1 MNPAALLT
9 TGLGWLNNA
18 LSSQIKEHYRLL
30 IYVTESADWVIKQ
43 VGVDITRYLNEQ
55 KLLAARATTTY
66 RGVRNQIIHFGSRNL
81 FLSTRAYE
89 QVNTSNRVVF
99 SWFHGTEQDKSPSNL
114 AMIKALPEASQKAD
128 IVHTSCTI
136 SRGNLIKWGVPEDKI
151 VVVPLGIDLKAFQPV
166 SEERKGDIRQELGLP
181 MDKVI
186 IGSFQKDGVGW
197 GEGLEPKWVKGPDVW
212 VRVIEKLKTEYDI
225 FVLLVGPAR
234 GYVKKE
240 LERIGV
246 PYKHVVLSNY
256 LEIPKHY
263 NALDLYLVTS
273 RAEGGPKA
281 IVEAMACGVPLVST
295 KVGMALD
302 IIEDGHNGLLTE
314 VEDTTAL
321 AEKAGILITD
331 GTLANR
337 LANNALNTVANYSW
351 ENITK
356 EYYEKIYIRFL
367 NA

>member
-9 TGLGWLNNA
+9 KGLGWLNNI
-18 LSSQIKEHYRLL
+18 LSSRIKEPYHLL

-43 VGVDITRYLNEQ
+43 VGIDITRYLNEQ
-55 KLLAARATTTY
+55 KLLTARATTTY

-81 FLSTRAYE
+81 FLSTGAYE
-89 QVNTSNRVVF
+89 RVNTSNRIVF
-99 SWFHGTEQDKSPSNL
+99 SWFHGSEQDKSPSNL
-114 AMIKALPEASQKAD
+114 AMIKALPQASQKAD
-128 IVHTSCTI
+128 MVHTSCTI
-136 SRGNLIKWGVPEDKI
+136 SRGNLIKWGVPSDKI

-166 SEERKGDIRQELGLP
+166 SKERKGDIRQELGLP
-181 MDKVI
+181 KDKVI

-212 VRVIEKLKTEYDI
+212 VRVIEKLKADYDI

-256 LEIPKHY
+256 LDIPKHY

-302 IIEDGHNGLLTE
+302 IIKDGHNGGLAEIDDL
-314 VEDTTAL
+314 TAL
-321 AEKAGILITD
+321 TEKAGLIISD
-331 GTLANR
+331 RQLAKR
-337 LANNALNTVANYSW
+337 LASNALNTVKDYSW
-351 ENITK
+351 EKIARQ
-356 EYYEKIYIRFL
+356 YHAKIYQRFTRR
-367 NA
+367 

>member
-1 MNPAALLT
+1 
-9 TGLGWLNNA
+9 
-18 LSSQIKEHYRLL
+18 
-30 IYVTESADWVIKQ
+30 
-43 VGVDITRYLNEQ
+43 
-55 KLLAARATTTY
+55 
-66 RGVRNQIIHFGSRNL
+66 
-81 FLSTRAYE
+81 
-89 QVNTSNRVVF
+89 
-99 SWFHGTEQDKSPSNL
+99 
-114 AMIKALPEASQKAD
+114 
-128 IVHTSCTI
+128 
-136 SRGNLIKWGVPEDKI
+136 
-151 VVVPLGIDLKAFQPV
+151 
-166 SEERKGDIRQELGLP
+166 
-181 MDKVI
+181 
-186 IGSFQKDGVGW
+186 VGW